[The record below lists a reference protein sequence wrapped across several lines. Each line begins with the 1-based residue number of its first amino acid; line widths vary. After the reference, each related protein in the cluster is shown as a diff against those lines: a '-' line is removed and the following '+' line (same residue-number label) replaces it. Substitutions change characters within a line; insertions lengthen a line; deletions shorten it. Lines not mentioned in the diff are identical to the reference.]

1 MCASRPPTSRRTSTP
16 TANKRSMPSSSSASA
31 ATASSLAKRTPS
43 KRAASTASTPTSTT
57 ATKSSSSLLSSPSP
71 SPTAPVVNEWPRI
84 VLTALE
90 RLNDAQ
96 STEAGVHEL
105 TDFLARL
112 NLAMRRQ
119 LAAADAG
126 TATPKAAKELALMM
140 ANFRVLLRSLLAT
153 TLDNSTLGA
162 RRKVVRLLAVAIDE
176 QPALS
181 RDFLLPAL
189 KFLVQRYGREP
200 SPTIT
205 ATHSLIPSL
214 THSSSSMSEP
224 DDEDAHSAAG
234 SLASIIRSSS
244 LSRFERDYDELFSRS
259 TSSSSTGGRTHAA
272 GASSMERE
280 CILLAIAITRALP
293 DLGCSSDASPSAAPA
308 SPDASAASPAATTK
322 SSSITLTKI
331 LKPFVALM
339 LSRVC
344 YYMPDDAPH
353 DVACVS

>member
-1 MCASRPPTSRRTSTP
+1 
-16 TANKRSMPSSSSASA
+16 
-31 ATASSLAKRTPS
+31 
-43 KRAASTASTPTSTT
+43 
-57 ATKSSSSLLSSPSP
+57 
-71 SPTAPVVNEWPRI
+71 

>member
-1 MCASRPPTSRRTSTP
+1 M
-16 TANKRSMPSSSSASA
+16 
-31 ATASSLAKRTPS
+31 
-43 KRAASTASTPTSTT
+43 
-57 ATKSSSSLLSSPSP
+57 
-71 SPTAPVVNEWPRI
+71 
-84 VLTALE
+84 LTALE

-189 KFLVQRYGREP
+189 KFLVQRYDREP

-214 THSSSSMSEP
+214 TLSSSSSMSEP

-259 TSSSSTGGRTHAA
+259 TSSSSSTGGRTHAA

-344 YYMPDDAPH
+344 HMPDDAPH